1 MIDMDFNILKDLPL
15 HIIIVGILI
24 VLIKWLMAK
33 IDEKDKKIESLIGDF
48 LNTLNKFEKLND
60 KVESIDTK
68 LEKFMKNKGE

>member
-1 MIDMDFNILKDLPL
+1 MDFNILKDLPL